1 MQALVEAALSDAVV
15 YLVTEGVTVDID
27 AMDAMDATDTDMVD
41 MAEEE
46 DERFMYKNRSLILN

>member
-15 YLVTEGVTVDID
+15 YLVTEGVTVDI
-27 AMDAMDATDTDMVD
+27 DAMDATDTDMVD